1 MNVHNTLGNA
11 SETARLGSGGSGRR
25 RYFRRA
31 VAAFSTVVVVS
42 LGAGGCAGTMPAVPG
57 MAAALEKAV
66 ALNDEA
72 PFAVGIIPNRAP
84 PVRIG
89 DELGFMLSASETG
102 YGHLYLINASGG
114 VLVLVENLPVVGGA
128 QTMFPAP
135 GSTFTLR
142 ASPPAGVERVVFLM
156 TRQPFKGFGGGASGP
171 VQIPVRAQDFIG
183 NLNAVTGQ
191 LPEQGWVLAETRV
204 EIVP

>member
-1 MNVHNTLGNA
+1 MNMRNTLGNA
-11 SETARLGSGGSGRR
+11 LNTARCRSGGSGWPRR
-25 RYFRRA
+25 FRRG
-31 VAAFSTVVVVS
+31 VAAISTVVVAS

-57 MAAALEKAV
+57 ITAAPKMAV

-102 YGHLYLINASGG
+102 YGHLYLLNASGG
-114 VLVLVENLPVVGGA
+114 VLVLVENLPVAGGA

-135 GSTFTLR
+135 GSTFTFR

-183 NLNAVTGQ
+183 DLNAATGQ
-191 LPEQGWVLAETRV
+191 LPVQGWVLAETRV
-204 EIVP
+204 EVVP

>member
-1 MNVHNTLGNA
+1 MNMRYTLDSV
-11 SETARLGSGGSGRR
+11 SETARRRSGGSRWPR
-25 RYFRRA
+25 PFRRA
-31 VAAFSTVVVVS
+31 VAAFSTVVVAS
-42 LGAGGCAGTMPAVPG
+42 LGAGGCTGTIPAAPV
-57 MAAALEKAV
+57 MTAAPEMAV
-66 ALNDEA
+66 ALNDQA
-72 PFAVGIIPNRAP
+72 PFAVGIVPNRAP

-102 YGHLYLINASGG
+102 YGHLYLLNASGG
-114 VLVLVENLPVVGGA
+114 VLVLVENLPVAGGA

-135 GSTFTLR
+135 GSSFTFR

-156 TRQPFKGFGGGASGP
+156 TRQPFQGFGDEASGP

-183 NLNAVTGQ
+183 NLNAATGQ

>member
-1 MNVHNTLGNA
+1 MNMRNTLRNA
-11 SETARLGSGGSGRR
+11 SETARRRSGGSGWRR
-25 RYFRRA
+25 PFRRA
-31 VAAFSTVVVVS
+31 VAAFSTAIVVG
-42 LGAGGCAGTMPAVPG
+42 LGAGGCVGTMPAAPGKTAAPG
-57 MAAALEKAV
+57 MAV

-72 PFAVGIIPNRAP
+72 PFAVGVIPNRAP

-102 YGHLYLINASGG
+102 FGHLYLLNASGG
-114 VLVLVENLPVVGGA
+114 VLVLVENLLVAGGA

-135 GSTFTLR
+135 GSTFTFR

-156 TRQPFKGFGGGASGP
+156 THQPFRGFGGGASGP
-171 VQIPVRAQDFIG
+171 VQLPVQARDFIMQ
-183 NLNAVTGQ
+183 LNAATRQ
-191 LPEQGWVLAETRV
+191 LPGQGWVVAEVRV